1 MFLVVYTG
9 AGERKVDVA
18 NAHMTHVFTNKCK
31 FANAFS
37 II

>member
-1 MFLVVYTG
+1 MFLGVYTG
-9 AGERKVDVA
+9 ARERKVDLA
-18 NAHMTHVFTNKCK
+18 IAHNTHVFTNKCK